1 MFSSEGHILIQ
12 ALKNQRASRET
23 QGQNPEVLRYKIYSS
38 YSCLKEHLM
47 SSVKRFPSEGRVAAS
62 VLEALSLMRGSRVR
76 FSIQQQLHQSRRY
89 RKLVSDGWRRSW
101 RGCNHWLTPK
111 LHPRNRGSSLPHLSL
126 ECMFPQ
132 WELSQG
138 PDFEGVRCC

>member
-1 MFSSEGHILIQ
+1 MFISEGHILIQ
-12 ALKNQRASRET
+12 ALQNQRASRET

-138 PDFEGVRCC
+138 PGFERVRCC

>member
-138 PDFEGVRCC
+138 PGFEGVRCC

>member
-12 ALKNQRASRET
+12 ALQNQRASRET

-62 VLEALSLMRGSRVR
+62 MLEALSLMRGSRVR

-138 PDFEGVRCC
+138 PGFEGVRCC

>member
-1 MFSSEGHILIQ
+1 VFSSEGHILIQ